1 MLSRLVRPEQGAF
14 VVPAEKARSRESL
27 VEVGRGLFFIAYN
40 ASNVLNYAFLLAMS
54 RALAPAD
61 FALFAALFGGVYL
74 ASALANTIQTSVAAA
89 VAGAS
94 PQAAEAVVGSAIR
107 RLALSALPFGAAVLI
122 AARPV
127 AAFLHTD
134 DLMPVVLTGTAVWL
148 SLLAAVGYGA
158 LQGNGRF
165 AFLGAGL
172 ITASA
177 GRLLLG
183 GALLWYGYGVSGALL
198 GLVAGLGLSAALVI
212 APFARSTLRPS
223 SEPFVPM
230 SSLLAALLA
239 SVAIAMPTSADV
251 LLARHYF
258 SAGEAGAYAAV
269 SVLGKVVIF
278 GPLAISLIF
287 FPLFV
292 RDEAEGRA
300 TLPLFRLGLLATAGV
315 SVPLTAVVV
324 ALGALAPTVLLRG
337 YDTSLLFLAMYLA
350 AMLLFSFVVTL
361 LYFNLARRCTRFVS
375 SACLALAAELA
386 AIALWHPSALS
397 VAVVLFLGNLLL
409 LTAGLFVSARA
420 LVAEESSSL
429 RVRAAAL
436 TPVLQD

>member
-1 MLSRLVRPEQGAF
+1 MLPPLERPEQEAF
-14 VVPAEKARSRESL
+14 VVPAAKARRRESL
-27 VEVGRGLFFIAYN
+27 AEVGRGLFFIAHN

-61 FALFAALFGGVYL
+61 FALFAALFGSVYL

-107 RLALSALPFGAAVLI
+107 RLALSILPFGAAVLI

-134 DLMPVVLTGTAVWL
+134 DLTSVALTGMAIWL

-158 LQGNGRF
+158 LQGSSRF
-165 AFLGAGL
+165 ALLGAGL

-177 GRLLLG
+177 GRLVLG
-183 GALLWYGYGVSGALL
+183 GALLWWGFGIDGAMLGLALGLGVSACIAL
-198 GLVAGLGLSAALVI
+198 
-212 APFARSTLRPS
+212 APFARSALRRSPAS
-223 SEPFVPM
+223 VLPAT
-230 SSLLAALLA
+230 SLLAALLA

-292 RDEAEGRA
+292 RDESEGRA

-337 YDTSLLFLAMYLA
+337 YDTSFLFLATYLA

-375 SACLALAAELA
+375 SACLGLAAELA
-386 AIALWHPSALS
+386 AIALWHPSVLS
-397 VAVVLFLGNLLL
+397 VAIVLFLGNLLL

-420 LVAEESSSL
+420 LVPEESSSL